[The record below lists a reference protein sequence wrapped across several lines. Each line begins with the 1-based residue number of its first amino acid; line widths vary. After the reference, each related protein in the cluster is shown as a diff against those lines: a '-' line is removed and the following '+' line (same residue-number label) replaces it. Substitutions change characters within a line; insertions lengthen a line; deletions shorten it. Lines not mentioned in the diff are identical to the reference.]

1 MNGDDFIREGGIRG
15 GGVSELETL
24 PYFGEPMEEEEGP
37 PMHGAGQPRGGYY
50 HCMADG
56 CSFKTRKKSS
66 MSRHSS
72 LKNKH
77 GMGSS
82 MASSSSSAMGST
94 MEE

>member
-1 MNGDDFIREGGIRG
+1 MIDDDEMLREGGIRG

-24 PYFGEPMEEEEGP
+24 PYASEEPSSDIVE
-37 PMHGAGQPRGGYY
+37 MHGAGQPRGGYY
-50 HCMADG
+50 HCMASD

-66 MSRHSS
+66 MARHSS

-82 MASSSSSAMGST
+82 KATESSSAMGS
-94 MEE
+94 MQG